1 MQWEYLSQQNL
12 TEWLKGVMRMYE
24 PPGVKLSYEL
34 RAWGCDAESL
44 GVSSQLFL
52 VDLSSI
58 VRSLQ
63 AEQSVE
69 RSGICHGVQLAEE
82 EQTCPQLW
90 SVTVFEWRFLGVFSA
105 DFSQST
111 PLLD

>member
-1 MQWEYLSQQNL
+1 MVN
-12 TEWLKGVMRMYE
+12 
-24 PPGVKLSYEL
+24 LSYEL
-34 RAWGCDAESL
+34 RVWGCDAESL
-44 GVSSQLFL
+44 GVSSQLYFIDP
-52 VDLSSI
+52 VSSI
-58 VRSLQ
+58 VRSLL

-69 RSGICHGVQLAEE
+69 RSDICHGVQLAEE

-90 SVTVFEWRFLGVFSA
+90 SVTVFVWRFLGGFSA